1 MMYDIPVI
9 SGIHVHGGRRD
20 ESDSSSQ
27 APRCFWEEDLPEA
40 IAGINGNLFNTS
52 SADLKLSHS
61 LFLKIHIKH
70 QNLIHTIVITDNSN
84 TPFLVRSRFLGHWN
98 DAKILNFITA
108 ISKNQEQSFANV
120 FVTAFTRVKK
130 YIDVLHIS
138 RYRELFQNSLTYN
151 IILTWS

>member
-1 MMYDIPVI
+1 MFRNPLATLISIGLLPPENFFWIWI
-9 SGIHVHGGRRD
+9 SG
-20 ESDSSSQ
+20 S
-27 APRCFWEEDLPEA
+27 ALWEDLPEA

-98 DAKILNFITA
+98 DAKILNLITA